1 LIVLIFPIQIN
12 ILFLENKKSKIYSWS
27 YIRLGGDENMLIH
40 NKVYNH
46 RKKQQRQL
54 ERERLAKEYK
64 TINKPQKRETCRV
77 NEL

>member
-1 LIVLIFPIQIN
+1 
-12 ILFLENKKSKIYSWS
+12 
-27 YIRLGGDENMLIH
+27 MLIH

-46 RKKQQRQL
+46 RKKQLRQL

-64 TINKPQKRETCRV
+64 TIKKPQKLETCRV

>member
-1 LIVLIFPIQIN
+1 
-12 ILFLENKKSKIYSWS
+12 
-27 YIRLGGDENMLIH
+27 MLIH